1 MGENGKSGNSGVA
14 LGGTFIVE
22 LATLRTGGLNLTL
35 TRMKLYYYA
44 LALFN
49 LAHAGM
55 LMFFPDSFLSL
66 WQLPWH
72 LTSSLSD
79 TLSYWGAA
87 VATIGTMALGLASSS
102 VGVQKQGFVLSL
114 ISYAAFALSAYRT
127 LKDSAIPFVALLGM
141 LGFGVYSYATT
152 HAARR

>member
-1 MGENGKSGNSGVA
+1 MSFVLSRGPSQLCVIA
-14 LGGTFIVE
+14 DH
-22 LATLRTGGLNLTL
+22 AQ
-35 TRMKLYYYA
+35 MKLYYYV

-49 LAHAGM
+49 LAHAAM
-55 LMFFPDSFLSL
+55 LMFQPQSFLSM

-79 TLSYWGAA
+79 TLSWWGAA

-114 ISYAAFALSAYRT
+114 ISYAASALAAYRT
-127 LKDSAIPFVALLGM
+127 LRDSAMPMLLLCGM
-141 LGFGVYSYATT
+141 LAFGAYSYVTT
-152 HAARR
+152 HSTPRR

>member
-1 MGENGKSGNSGVA
+1 M
-14 LGGTFIVE
+14 
-22 LATLRTGGLNLTL
+22 R
-35 TRMKLYYYA
+35 YYYYV

-49 LAHAGM
+49 LVHSAM
-55 LMFFPDSFLSL
+55 LMLSPSTFLSL

-72 LTSSLSD
+72 LNSSLEN
-79 TLSYWGAA
+79 TLSWWGAA

-114 ISYAAFALSAYRT
+114 ISYAATALAAYRT
-127 LKDSAIPFVALLGM
+127 LKDSAIPVLFLLGM
-141 LGFGVYSYATT
+141 LAFGAYSYATT